1 MSYTEYFAPS
11 LRSVE
16 LDVQEALL
24 QSSVI
29 KINKV
34 AGVTVAP
41 WEDLVPDGK
50 SPEPEADHA
59 FDVTFE

>member
-41 WEDLVPDGK
+41 WLDVEPIGKEDED
-50 SPEPEADHA
+50 DNA